1 MPDQFR
7 IEVDDEQVLAK
18 LARAVADADDL
29 TPLMGEIEGILVDAT
44 ERAFE
49 EQKDPSNGAPWAA
62 LSPVTKARRRD
73 PNGPIL
79 KDAGNLVGSVG
90 GNHDATSA
98 TVGVAEKYGI
108 THQLGAAKGEYGKTS
123 RGAPIPW
130 GDIPARPFL
139 GFNEDDRREILDV
152 VSQYISGAFE

>member
-1 MPDQFR
+1 MADQFR

-18 LARAVADADDL
+18 LTRAVDQAENL
-29 TPLMGEIEGILVDAT
+29 SPLMGEIEGILIDAI
-44 ERAFE
+44 ERAFKN
-49 EQKDPSNGAPWAA
+49 EQDPETGAPWAE
-62 LSPVTKARRRD
+62 LSSVTKARR
-73 PNGPIL
+73 G
-79 KDAGNLVGSVG
+79 AGAKKLQDSGSLVQSIG
-90 GNHDATSA
+90 GKHDALSA
-98 TVGVAEKYGI
+98 EAGVAEKYGI